1 MEIILLIG
9 AAESIFL
16 FLLIVGKKQ
25 KQLSDFALGTMFLL
39 FAFSIGLTWLELYNA
54 KNSFPYPAVINLSWL
69 ILFLQGPALWLYVK
83 SFTVQKFQLKPIYL
97 LHLIPFLYFIVFHYF
112 DFISLPVAEKIAMA
126 ETDVFKAKLSYK
138 ISVLAIGISTIGYN
152 IWALILIRNYRKKL
166 KLNFS
171 SIERIDLNWLRIL
184 VWASIMIYFLNSILF
199 VVDMVF
205 QFATYHY
212 LMLLTYSFA
221 SIYIFFLG
229 YFGLQQGDVFITN
242 RFYIEDEH
250 DGPDTTGTPT
260 ERTEEKNGF
269 VNSLLVFME
278 NKQPYLD
285 PEITVLKLSDMLSVK
300 PEYLSEV
307 LNKKLNQNFFDFIN
321 KYRIEEFKIQSIVES
336 NRHLSI
342 IGIAHNCGFN
352 SKAAFYRAFN
362 KFERTTPSAYVSASH
377 KK

>member
-16 FLLIVGKKQ
+16 FLLIAGKKQ
-25 KQLSDFALGTMFLL
+25 KQLSDFALGSMFLL
-39 FAFSIGLTWLELYNA
+39 YALSIGLTWLELYNA
-54 KNSFPYPAVINLSWL
+54 KHSYPYPAVINLSWL
-69 ILFLQGPALWLYVK
+69 ILFLQGPALWLYIK
-83 SFTVQKFQLKPIYL
+83 SFTVQRFRIKPIYF
-97 LHLIPFLYFIVFHYF
+97 LHLIPFLIFLIYHYF
-112 DFISLPVAEKIAMA
+112 DFITLPVAEKLAMA
-126 ETDVFKAKLSYK
+126 ETDAFKEKLSYK
-138 ISVLAIGISTIGYN
+138 LSVLGIGISTTGYN
-152 IWALILIRNYRKKL
+152 IWALILINNYRKKL

-171 SIERIDLNWLRIL
+171 SIERIDLDWLRIL
-184 VWASIMIYFLNSILF
+184 VWASIVIYFLNSILF
-199 VVDMVF
+199 VIDMVF

-229 YFGLQQGDVFITN
+229 YFGLQQGNVFISN
-242 RFYIEDEH
+242 RFYIEVEQDRIE
-250 DGPDTTGTPT
+250 TAGTPP
-260 ERTEEKNGF
+260 ERTDDENDF
-269 VNSLLVFME
+269 VNTLLIFME

-285 PEITVLKLSDMLSVK
+285 PEITVLKLSDQLSVK

-321 KYRIEEFKIQSIVES
+321 KYRIEEFKIQSIAES

-362 KFERTTPSAYVSASH
+362 KFERTTPSAYVSASY